1 PPSYAGFVNSHAATN
16 LPTAPSCSTTYTHVA
31 GSGPGNYAT
40 SCAGGVSANYAFNY
54 IDGNF
59 HVGKAPLD
67 VTASSPA
74 DGVYGAPVPT
84 ITASY
89 AGFVYSQDAT
99 NLDSTQICSNSYHQ
113 IVRYG

>member
-1 PPSYAGFVNSHAATN
+1 
-16 LPTAPSCSTTYTHVA
+16 STTYTHVA

-89 AGFVYSQDAT
+89 ASFVDSQPAT
-99 NLDSTQICSNSYHQ
+99 NLATAPTCSTTYTHVAGSGPGNYATTCA
-113 IVRYG
+113 